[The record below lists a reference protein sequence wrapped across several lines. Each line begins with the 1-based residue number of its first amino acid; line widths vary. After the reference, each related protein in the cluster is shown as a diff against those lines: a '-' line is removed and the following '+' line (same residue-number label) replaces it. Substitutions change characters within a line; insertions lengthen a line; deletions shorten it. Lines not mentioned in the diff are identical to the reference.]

1 MSESGDFSLRS
12 KRQCVPLV
20 SNFQPPMKLN
30 SMRLLESRKITFK
43 ATTYDASG
51 EFHSA
56 TDAAQL
62 IGAPVEAVYKTL
74 VVLRDPSPSSG
85 RTPKSGKPIL
95 VMIASHLEVDL
106 KALAK
111 SVNEKKLR
119 MATQREAESLTGLQV
134 GGISALALLNRGF
147 EMCIDEPARAL
158 DQIHISAGQRGV
170 DLQLAV
176 KDLVALTNAKM
187 VRATSDT

>member
-1 MSESGDFSLRS
+1 MTT
-12 KRQCVPLV
+12 
-20 SNFQPPMKLN
+20 KLN
-30 SMRLLESRKITFK
+30 SMRLLDSRKIPYNAK
-43 ATTYDASG
+43 TYDESG

-56 TDAAQL
+56 TEAATL
-62 IGAPVEAVYKTL
+62 IGAPAASVYKTL
-74 VVLRDPSPSSG
+74 VILREPQQ
-85 RTPKSGKPIL
+85 KGKPIL
-95 VMIASHLEVDL
+95 VMVASDREVDL

-111 SVNEKKLR
+111 SLGEKKLR

-147 EMCIDEPARAL
+147 DVCLDRAGLAL

-176 KDLVALTNAKM
+176 KDLVDVTHSRIVDAVSIESTEK
-187 VRATSDT
+187 

>member
-1 MSESGDFSLRS
+1 MAD
-12 KRQCVPLV
+12 
-20 SNFQPPMKLN
+20 KLN
-30 SMRLLESRKITFK
+30 SMRLLESRKIKFK

-56 TDAAQL
+56 TEAAQL

-74 VVLRDPSPSSG
+74 VVLREP
-85 RTPKSGKPIL
+85 PKSGKPIL
-95 VMIASHLEVDL
+95 VMIASQREVDL

-111 SVNEKKLR
+111 SLNEKKLR

-147 EMCIDEPARAL
+147 EMCIDQAARAL
-158 DQIHISAGQRGV
+158 DQIHMSAGQRGV

-176 KDLVALTNAKM
+176 NDLIDLTRAKF
-187 VRATSDT
+187 VRATDIENLKLSEEK